1 MRFLIWVS
9 LASSLI
15 ACAPETTL
23 PAKSPEPAPERQSN
37 WKEVEPAKQKVPLVA
52 EPAGLPAPD
61 PSCQEFLRHETSA
74 CSQAGPARE
83 GLAQALSLTDA
94 LARDA
99 ALSCLESSTALP
111 PGLVR
116 TLRAELG
123 PVACADVLALPFLEP
138 RRPELDRRLEDN
150 LIALA
155 TGGRLS
161 RLVQHAPELASPFD
175 KARFLEFFRSTL
187 SPWIVAQAAAIHEL
201 SLAGAHL
208 SPYAKGVVAV
218 EAGLADMRFVAVV
231 RQVPLPKEMS
241 DDEEIKEAYYAAL
254 DEALEP
260 RKARGRDAALV
271 GLREF
276 ANLGV
281 LVDPRVN
288 EARALL
294 SQVFSGRR
302 INALDGLMLP
312 PLPALSTGSTERT
325 LAALLPT
332 FYAEMLLAE
341 APLDAPLLRALLERG
356 IPTSFITRLDA
367 AKLDEL
373 GKGYLIRALL
383 DRGRCYFRA
392 ADFVASAQLSAGAQP
407 SPERALYH
415 ALGSTLQSGPRD
427 ASDVLFGRPIL
438 PAGAGQVSELDHLAA
453 EKGNPSAPLAAFDAA
468 YVRGLAPPQSDP
480 QFWDEQGKRFDAAER
495 ALHDAEPKKRARE
508 ASRAAKDTARALRT
522 AAKATTKP

>member
-1 MRFLIWVS
+1 M
-9 LASSLI
+9 A
-15 ACAPETTL
+15 ACAPQATL
-23 PAKSPEPAPERQSN
+23 PVKSPGPAPERQST
-37 WKEVEPAKQKVPLVA
+37 WKQVEPAKQKVPLVA

-61 PSCQEFLRHETSA
+61 PSCQRFLQHEPSSCVQASSA
-74 CSQAGPARE
+74 RD
-83 GLAQALSLTDA
+83 GLAQALSESDA

-116 TLRAELG
+116 ALRAELSPAG
-123 PVACADVLALPFLEP
+123 CADVLAMPYLDP
-138 RRPELDRRLEDN
+138 RRPELDRRLEDT

-161 RLVQHAPELASPFD
+161 RLVQQAPELAPPFD
-175 KARFLEFFRSTL
+175 KPRFLEFFRTTL
-187 SPWIVAQAAAIHEL
+187 SPWIVLQAAAIHEL
-201 SLAGAHL
+201 ALAGAHL
-208 SPYAKGVVAV
+208 TPYAKGVVAI

-241 DDEEIKEAYYAAL
+241 DDDEIKEAYYAAL

-271 GLREF
+271 GLRELS
-276 ANLGV
+276 NVGV

-288 EARALL
+288 QARALL

-302 INALDGLMLP
+302 INALDGLLLPALP
-312 PLPALSTGSTERT
+312 PLSADTTDRK

-332 FYAEMLLAE
+332 FYAQSLLSE
-341 APLDAPLLRALLERG
+341 APVDAALLRALLERG
-356 IPTSFITRLDA
+356 IPATFMARLGVA
-367 AKLDEL
+367 TLGEA

-392 ADFVASAQLSAGAQP
+392 ADFASSAKLSEGEHP

-415 ALGSTLQSGPRD
+415 ALASALQAGPRD
-427 ASDVLFGRPIL
+427 ASDLLFGTPVL
-438 PAGAGQVSELDHLAA
+438 PAGPAQVSELDHLAN
-453 EKGNPSAPLAAFDAA
+453 EKGNLSAPLALFDAA
-468 YVRGLAPPQSDP
+468 YLRGLAPPQSDP
-480 QFWDEQGKRFDAAER
+480 QFWDEQSKRFDSAER
-495 ALHDAEPKKRARE
+495 ALLDPEPKKRARE
-508 ASRAAKDTARALRT
+508 ASNAAKDTARALRT
-522 AAKATTKP
+522 AGKGSAKP